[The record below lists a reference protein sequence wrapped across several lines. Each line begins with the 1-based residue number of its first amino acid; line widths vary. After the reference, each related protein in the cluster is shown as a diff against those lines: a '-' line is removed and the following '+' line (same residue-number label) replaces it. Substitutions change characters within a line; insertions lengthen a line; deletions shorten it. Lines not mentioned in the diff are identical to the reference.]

1 MNKTMKS
8 ALALAVGLIL
18 AVSVSTPASAVTL
31 TTGAKNCIP
40 NFPKLKTNSKYS
52 VENYAVNA
60 QYGGSAPVRIAF
72 TNGSTYTVRVAY
84 FTSMQSASSSWANG
98 PYLSSASISC

>member
-1 MNKTMKS
+1 M
-8 ALALAVGLIL
+8 LAVGLIL
-18 AVSVSTPASAVTL
+18 AVSVVTPVSAVTL

-52 VENYAVNA
+52 VENFAVNA
-60 QYGGSAPVRIAF
+60 QYGGSAPTKIAF

-84 FTSMQSASSSWANG
+84 FTRMQSASSSWANG
-98 PYLSSASISC
+98 PYLSSASIYC